1 MKRDPFRDQ
10 AEKNRKKIIA
20 EKKEEQVTSS
30 TPLTRVEMHS
40 QKREQKQSKK
50 KPFPLIGVLLGL
62 FVLLP
67 LIAVVGSMVFS
78 GEEDGLTNAVVE
90 RPVNEFQKDNG
101 TANSVSATSPE
112 EDEEQEETADENFN
126 QDESSTPPAESEE
139 EPVTEAPAD
148 EQPVEEAPEETVEE
162 TPAPASETTHTVQPQ
177 ETLYRIAVNYGLGSD
192 GVDRLRELNGLSGN
206 EIYTG
211 QVLKIPA
218 Q

>member
-30 TPLTRVEMHS
+30 APLTRVEMHS

-67 LIAVVGSMVFS
+67 LMAVAGSMLLS
-78 GEEDGLTNAVVE
+78 GGEDGLTDAVVE
-90 RPVNEFQKDNG
+90 RPVNEFQKDND
-101 TANSVSATSPE
+101 TANTVSANSPE
-112 EDEEQEETADENFN
+112 DDMEQDETTDENVN
-126 QDESSTPPAESEE
+126 QDEASTTPAEPEE
-139 EPVTEAPAD
+139 EPVTETPAE

-162 TPAPASETTHTVQPQ
+162 TPAPSSETTHTVQPQ

-206 EIYTG
+206 DIYTG

-218 Q
+218 E